1 MSQTILQNRNLEN
14 FNKQNCERNFAKLTR
29 FLPDEHSPPIH
40 YIVRN
45 SHHYFADW
53 GCCLRATC
61 PLFENVFTPKQP
73 TWRVLG
79 GPAKRRIRRE
89 PLTLTAVAA
98 TVLIEAASGVAGGA
112 ITSYAV
118 SSTQQS
124 KINDEIANLGKLVGE
139 LGAKDQ
145 N

>member
-1 MSQTILQNRNLEN
+1 M
-14 FNKQNCERNFAKLTR
+14 
-29 FLPDEHSPPIH
+29 
-40 YIVRN
+40 
-45 SHHYFADW
+45 
-53 GCCLRATC
+53 
-61 PLFENVFTPKQP
+61 
-73 TWRVLG
+73 LG

-98 TVLIEAASGVAGGA
+98 TVLIGAASGVAGGT
-112 ITSYAV
+112 ITSFAV

-139 LGAKDQ
+139 LRAKDQ